1 MGAASVAKDRLRP
14 MLDLVAQLPEQLLT
28 GHSLASAAL
37 GGMPRRV
44 RRAVVCGMGGSAAA
58 GELARGV
65 FREGPLP
72 VEVCR
77 SYVLPGGIDQSV
89 LLVFSSYSGN
99 TEETLAAY
107 AQSASYPRAPRL
119 VIASGGELLARA
131 ERDGVP
137 AVRVPGQLPP
147 RASLGYSV
155 GALFTAL
162 GLSGAA
168 ADVDAQLEEA
178 AAELRA
184 AELRLGAQAPAGD
197 NPARQLARR
206 LYGKLP
212 LLYAGAGLPEAVAW
226 RWKAQINENAK
237 AMAFVSVLPEL
248 DHNEV
253 VGWES
258 ATRAREELFVVA
270 LRDAQDHP
278 RVQRRFTVTR
288 DILGDRVRGFE
299 TVETRGSSGTARAMG
314 LVQYGDYLSIYLA
327 GEYGVD
333 PVPVESIDRLKQ
345 KLADLG

>member
-1 MGAASVAKDRLRP
+1 
-14 MLDLVAQLPEQLLT
+14 MLDLVAQLPDQLLL
-28 GHSLASAAL
+28 GRGLAVEVLEDS
-37 GGMPRRV
+37 PRRV

-65 FREGPLP
+65 FRDGPLA
-72 VEVCR
+72 VDVCR

-107 AQSASYPRAPRL
+107 TQSAAFPRARRL

-131 ERDGVP
+131 GRDGVP
-137 AVRVPGQLPP
+137 AVRLPGELPP

-162 GLSGAA
+162 GLVGAA
-168 ADVDAQLEEA
+168 GDVATQLDEA
-178 AAELRA
+178 AATLRE
-184 AELRLGAQAPAGD
+184 AELRLGAHAPAAD

-206 LYGKLP
+206 LYGKVP
-212 LLYAGAGLPEAVAW
+212 LLYAGAGLAEAVAW

-258 ATRAREELFVVA
+258 ATRARDELFVVA

-278 RVQRRFTVTR
+278 GVQRRFNVTR
-288 DILGDRVRGFE
+288 DILGDRVRGWE
-299 TVETRGSSGTARAMG
+299 SVETRGLSATARAMG
-314 LVQYGDYLSIYLA
+314 LVQYGDYLSVYLA